1 MIPTASAARATAE
14 INQNMIVTKEIQQ
27 LKDRIEANILDAIK
41 KGNYSTS
48 VPLYFSFE
56 DVKDAVKEWLVDYG
70 YEIEEF
76 LDMKGD
82 NYLRICWYNT

>member
-1 MIPTASAARATAE
+1 MIPTASAARAIAE
-14 INQNMIVTKEIQQ
+14 TNQNMIVAKEIQQ
-27 LKDRIEANILDAIK
+27 LKDRIEASIIDAIK

-48 VPLYFSFE
+48 IPLNFSFE

-76 LDMKGD
+76 LGMKGD
-82 NYLRICWYNT
+82 NYLRIFWYNA